1 MAKELFHLPD
11 LPNAGYSTQRERELT
26 DMIMDF
32 MRQTERNRPLLL
44 TIVIE
49 GKPKWRKMAGSI
61 WRGMRIGEDHQLLD
75 SIYDYFTLQAC
86 KPRTQRLLLAAAQN
100 PAKWREIVRIV
111 LPHLEREREVL
122 KVAQK
127 WSPFN

>member
-1 MAKELFHLPD
+1 MAKDLFHLPD

-32 MRQTERNRPLLL
+32 MRQTERNRLLLL

-49 GKPKWRKMAGSI
+49 GKQLWRKHAQSI

-86 KPRTQRLLLAAAQN
+86 RPRTQRLLLTAAQN
-100 PAKWREIVRIV
+100 PQKWRDIVRMV
-111 LPHLEREREVL
+111 MPHLEKERESL
-122 KVAQK
+122 RLAKK
-127 WSPFN
+127 WGVN

>member
-26 DMIMDF
+26 DMVMEF
-32 MRQTERNRPLLL
+32 MRQTERHRLLLL

-49 GKPKWRKMAGSI
+49 GKAQWRKRAGEV
-61 WRGMRIGEDHQLLD
+61 WRGHRIGEDHQLLD

-86 KPRTQRLLLAAAQN
+86 RPRTQQLLLQAQHN
-100 PAKWREIVRIV
+100 PARWRELVRFV
-111 LPHLEREREVL
+111 LPHLEREREAL
-122 KVAQK
+122 KLVQK

>member
-1 MAKELFHLPD
+1 MAKDLFHLPD
-11 LPNAGYSTQRERELT
+11 LPNAGYATQRERELT

-32 MRQTERNRPLLL
+32 MRQTERNRILLL

-49 GKPKWRKMAGSI
+49 GKSKWRKMAGDI

-86 KPRTQRLLLAAAQN
+86 KPRTQRLLLRAAQN
-100 PAKWREIVRIV
+100 PPVWRDIVRMV
-111 LPHLEREREVL
+111 MPHLERERDVL

-127 WSPFN
+127 WSPN